1 MKKRDKFWI
10 DRMLWVITII
20 LFSAILSLYNIIQFN
35 NSYMQEE
42 REELEIFR
50 KQIEWVITP
59 YLKDNDIETIK
70 KYCSDFRNE
79 DIKFRIFDEN
89 EKLIASSKS
98 YENKELLEEHSN
110 ILKRREGKWKIYRHS
125 IKDKMIGLVSKIN
138 LENKIYYLE
147 LTILEKDVIKS
158 ITDAQKNII
167 IFFSMCIILLLIY
180 MSQFFYTFRKSFNKL
195 EDSVIEIANGNLE
208 AKIETPKINIL
219 EELSQSIIKMTQRLK
234 TQIIRLTQ
242 LERYKSEFIQNI
254 SHEIKTPITAI
265 NSAVELLEEN
275 KNISAKNR
283 ECFAIVKFQ
292 LRALNKLV
300 NDILSLSEIEVEKT
314 NSEKHFKMF
323 NINKAI
329 KQVINYTN
337 TGNIKVKITADN
349 EFEIYG
355 DEDLLKTA
363 VSNLLINAIKYSQS
377 DKIDIILK
385 KTGNNLNIS
394 VKDYGIGIAGEH
406 LNRIFERFYRIDK
419 TRSRET
425 GGTGLGLSIVKNI
438 IELHNG
444 TVSVKSTL
452 NKGSEFIISIPDSEN

>member
-50 KQIEWVITP
+50 KQIEWVIIP

-125 IKDKMIGLVSKIN
+125 IKDKMIGLVSTIN
-138 LENKIYYLE
+138 IENKIYYLE
-147 LTILEKDVIKS
+147 LTILEEDVIKS
-158 ITDAQKNII
+158 ITYAQKNII

-283 ECFAIVKFQ
+283 ECFDIVKFQ

-329 KQVINYTN
+329 KQVIIYTN

>member
-125 IKDKMIGLVSKIN
+125 IKDKMIGLVSTIN
-138 LENKIYYLE
+138 IENKIYYLE
-147 LTILEKDVIKS
+147 LTILEEDVIKS

-167 IFFSMCIILLLIY
+167 IFFSMGIILLLIY

-283 ECFAIVKFQ
+283 ECFDIVKFQ

-425 GGTGLGLSIVKNI
+425 GGTGLELSIVKNI

>member
-50 KQIEWVITP
+50 KQIEWVIIP

-70 KYCSDFRNE
+70 KYCSDFSNE

-125 IKDKMIGLVSKIN
+125 IKDKMIGLVSTIN

-147 LTILEKDVIKS
+147 LTILEEDVIKS

-234 TQIIRLTQ
+234 TQIKRLNQ
-242 LERYKSEFIQNI
+242 KERYKSEFIQNI

-283 ECFAIVKFQ
+283 ECFDIVKFQ

-300 NDILSLSEIEVEKT
+300 NDILSLSEIEVKKT

>member
-50 KQIEWVITP
+50 KQIEWVIIP

-70 KYCSDFRNE
+70 KYCSDFSNE

-125 IKDKMIGLVSKIN
+125 IKDKMIGLVSTIN

-147 LTILEKDVIKS
+147 LTILEEDVIKS

-219 EELSQSIIKMTQRLK
+219 EELSHSIIKMTQRLK

-283 ECFAIVKFQ
+283 ECFDIVKFQ

>member
-10 DRMLWVITII
+10 GRMLWVIVII

-59 YLKDNDIETIK
+59 YLKNNDIETIK
-70 KYCSDFRNE
+70 KYCSDFSNE
-79 DIKFRIFDEN
+79 DIKIRIFDEN

-98 YENKELLEEHSN
+98 YENKEILEEHSD

-125 IKDKMIGLVSKIN
+125 IKDKMIGLVSSIN
-138 LENKIYYLE
+138 LDDSVYYLE
-147 LTILEKDVIKS
+147 LTISEEDVIKS
-158 ITDAQKNII
+158 IVAAQKNII
-167 IFFSMCIILLLIY
+167 IFFSMCIILLLIG

-242 LERYKSEFIQNI
+242 LEKYKSEFIQNI

-314 NSEKHFKMF
+314 NGEKHFRMF

-329 KQVINYTN
+329 EQVINYTN
-337 TGNIKVKITADN
+337 TDNIKVKITTDN

-363 VSNLLINAIKYSQS
+363 VSNLLINAIKYSKS

-394 VKDYGIGIAGEH
+394 VKDYGIGIAPEH
-406 LNRIFERFYRIDK
+406 LNRIFERFYRVDK